1 MTENKQLYENS
12 GLQQVFE
19 ERGLPPREEFFTA
32 NRDYIKDEPNL
43 AILSEQPW
51 HRLALYM
58 KVKGASNRAIAKYT
72 DKSEA
77 WISQLM
83 RQPWARE
90 RMAEIANEE
99 GIDNVQAVLKGA
111 LIDSVYKLI
120 ELRDDEDV
128 PAAVKRGCCTDLIQ
142 QYLGKPRQQV
152 EHSVGDGMEHLSDE
166 ELRAIALGT
175 DTKVE

>member
-12 GLQQVFE
+12 GLHEIFA

-32 NRDYIKDEPNL
+32 HQDYVKEEPNL

-58 KVKGASNRAIAKYT
+58 KVKGASNRVIAKHT
-72 DKSEA
+72 EKSEP

-83 RQPWARE
+83 RQPWARA

-99 GIDNVQAVLKGA
+99 GVDEVQSVLKGA
-111 LIDSVYKLI
+111 LVDSVYKLI

-142 QYLGKPRQQV
+142 QYLGKPKQQV
-152 EHSVGDGMEHLSDE
+152 EHSVGDGMDKYSDE
-166 ELRAIALGT
+166 ELRAIALG
-175 DTKVE
+175 KE